1 MLLDVIF
8 ETLLDAA
15 KMMPILYLAY
25 LLMEVLEQHAGEKIN
40 QSIAKVGKAGP
51 LLGAALGIVPQCGFS
66 GAIAGFYAGGIAT
79 LGTLIAVF
87 LSTSDEMLPL
97 MISEGVQAGVLL
109 KILLSKFAAGVVF
122 GYLVDL
128 VFRGHT
134 EAHIED
140 ICEQDHC
147 DCENT
152 NIWLAAA
159 IHCLKVMGLILLV
172 TFLLNLAFELGGA
185 DIFKNI
191 LPDIP
196 VVSEILAGL
205 VGLIPSCSASV
216 LLTELY
222 RNGVIHAGALI
233 AGLSANAGV
242 GLLVLFR
249 QHRHLTGNFKITGL
263 LYACSVAAGILLGL
277 LF

>member
-1 MLLDVIF
+1 MLLDLIF

-25 LLMEVLEQHAGEKIN
+25 LLLEVLEQHAGEKIN

-222 RNGVIHAGALI
+222 LNGVIHAGALI

>member
-87 LSTSDEMLPL
+87 MSTSDEMLPL

-222 RNGVIHAGALI
+222 LNGVIHAGALI

>member
-15 KMMPILYLAY
+15 KMVPILYLAY

-87 LSTSDEMLPL
+87 MSTSDEMLPL
-97 MISEGVQAGVLL
+97 MISEGVQFGVLL
-109 KILLSKFAAGVVF
+109 KILLSKFTAGVFF

-128 VFRGHT
+128 VFHGHT

-196 VVSEILAGL
+196 VVSEIIAGL

-222 RNGVIHAGALI
+222 LNGVIHAGALI
-233 AGLSANAGV
+233 AGLSSNAGV

-249 QHRHLTGNFKITGL
+249 QHRHLKGNFKITGL
-263 LYACSVAAGILLGL
+263 LYACSVVSGILLGL

>member
-8 ETLLDAA
+8 ETLLDAT

-191 LPDIP
+191 MPDIP

-205 VGLIPSCSASV
+205 VGLIPSCSASI

-222 RNGVIHAGALI
+222 LNGVIHAGALI

>member
-8 ETLLDAA
+8 ETLLDAT

-191 LPDIP
+191 MPDIP

-222 RNGVIHAGALI
+222 LNGVIHAGALI

>member
-40 QSIAKVGKAGP
+40 QSIAKVGKTGP

-222 RNGVIHAGALI
+222 LNGVIHAGALI
-233 AGLSANAGV
+233 AGLSANAFPSASPSHGQFQDHRPFIRLQCRSRNPA
-242 GLLVLFR
+242 GTAVLM
-249 QHRHLTGNFKITGL
+249 
-263 LYACSVAAGILLGL
+263 
-277 LF
+277 

>member
-25 LLMEVLEQHAGEKIN
+25 LLMEVLEQHAGEKTN

-222 RNGVIHAGALI
+222 LNGVIHAGALI

-249 QHRHLTGNFKITGL
+249 QHRHLMGNFKITGL
-263 LYACSVAAGILLGL
+263 LYACSVAAGILFGL

>member
-222 RNGVIHAGALI
+222 LNGVIHTGALI
-233 AGLSANAGV
+233 SGLSANAGV

>member
-8 ETLLDAA
+8 ETLIDAA

-87 LSTSDEMLPL
+87 MSTSDEMLPL

-222 RNGVIHAGALI
+222 LNGVIHAGALI

>member
-222 RNGVIHAGALI
+222 LNGVIHAGALI

>member
-222 RNGVIHAGALI
+222 LNGVIHAGALI

-263 LYACSVAAGILLGL
+263 LYACSVAAGILLGR

>member
-1 MLLDVIF
+1 MLFDVIL
-8 ETLLDAA
+8 ETLLDAV
-15 KMMPILYLAY
+15 KMLPILYLAY
-25 LLMEVLEQHAGEKIN
+25 LLMEVLEQHAGEKMN

-87 LSTSDEMLPL
+87 MSTSDEMLPL
-97 MISEGVQAGVLL
+97 MISEGVNAGLL
-109 KILLSKFAAGVVF
+109 FKILLCKFFAGVVF
-122 GYLVDL
+122 GYLTDI
-128 VFRGHT
+128 VFHGHT
-134 EAHIED
+134 ENRIEE

-147 DCENT
+147 DCEHHNV
-152 NIWLAAA
+152 WVSAA
-159 IHCLKVMGLILLV
+159 IHCLKVMSLILLV

-185 DIFKNI
+185 DVFANI

-196 VVSEILAGL
+196 VVSELIAGL

-222 RNGVIHAGALI
+222 LNGVIHTGALI

-249 QHRHLTGNFKITGL
+249 QHRHLSGNFKITGL
-263 LYACSVAAGILLGL
+263 LYACSVVSGILLGL

>member
-8 ETLLDAA
+8 ETLLDAT

-205 VGLIPSCSASV
+205 VGLIPSCSASI

-222 RNGVIHAGALI
+222 LNGVIHAGALI

>member
-8 ETLLDAA
+8 ETLLDAT

-222 RNGVIHAGALI
+222 LNGVIHAGALI

>member
-8 ETLLDAA
+8 ETLLDAT

-185 DIFKNI
+185 DIFKSI

-222 RNGVIHAGALI
+222 LNGVIHAGALI